1 MMILVLLLA
10 ACGASPEQE
19 VPTSTPIPTAPAA
32 APPTYAVQRGD
43 VEEVFEFSGRWQPRD
58 QEPLA
63 FEVAGTVRRVNVR
76 RGDTVSAGDLLA
88 DLQIDDLENQL
99 ANAELTLQAAL
110 AAAEAEGEGGAQSVT
125 DAEFALASANL
136 ALQNAKNSLPWTT
149 TNSAAQQVD
158 AAEVALADAQRA
170 YDNAVSHP
178 EVAGAT
184 QAVESAYQALQAA
197 QRSLQSAQTSYYASA
212 QSYNNAE
219 AQLLGLEN
227 SVLQAELNLQ
237 KARENAATGSSSE
250 SVLSA
255 QLAIDQI
262 RAKIAQS
269 SLYAPADGVVLDVTI
284 APGDSVTAYETV
296 ISIGRPEPKEAI
308 ASLAF
313 TDAQNLSVGL
323 VGVCNILN
331 QPESAVQ
338 CIVRRMPLSVQD
350 ADQTTRVAAT
360 LPDATDGQLI
370 EIRMPLQVRENVLW
384 LPPAAIRTFQNRTF
398 VVLQTPD
405 GPRRQDIEIGLQ
417 TDERVEIVSGLN
429 EGDVVIGE

>member
-1 MMILVLLLA
+1 
-10 ACGASPEQE
+10 
-19 VPTSTPIPTAPAA
+19 
-32 APPTYAVQRGD
+32 
-43 VEEVFEFSGRWQPRD
+43 
-58 QEPLA
+58 
-63 FEVAGTVRRVNVR
+63 
-76 RGDTVSAGDLLA
+76 
-88 DLQIDDLENQL
+88 
-99 ANAELTLQAAL
+99 
-110 AAAEAEGEGGAQSVT
+110 
-125 DAEFALASANL
+125 
-136 ALQNAKNSLPWTT
+136 
-149 TNSAAQQVD
+149 
-158 AAEVALADAQRA
+158 
-170 YDNAVSHP
+170 
-178 EVAGAT
+178 
-184 QAVESAYQALQAA
+184 
-197 QRSLQSAQTSYYASA
+197 LQSAQTSYYASA

-237 KARENAATGSSSE
+237 KAHENAANGSSSE

-255 QLAIDQI
+255 QLAIEQI

-284 APGDSVTAYETV
+284 APGDSVMAYETV

-331 QPESAVQ
+331 EPDSAVQ
-338 CIVRRMPLSVQD
+338 CIVRRMPLSAQD

-417 TDERVEIVSGLN
+417 TDERVEILSGLN